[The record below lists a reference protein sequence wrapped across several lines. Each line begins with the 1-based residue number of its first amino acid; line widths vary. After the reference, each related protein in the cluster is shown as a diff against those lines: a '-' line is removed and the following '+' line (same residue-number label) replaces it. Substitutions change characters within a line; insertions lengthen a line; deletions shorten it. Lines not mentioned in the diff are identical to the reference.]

1 MKIKMN
7 GLTSVKELAIDHE
20 LTVHAIKLGVLVH
33 KSVCTYLQQ

>member
-20 LTVHAIKLGVLVH
+20 LTVHAIRLGV
-33 KSVCTYLQQ
+33 KSSRVLYVDLD

>member
-20 LTVHAIKLGVLVH
+20 LTVHAIKLGVKCSRVLYVD
-33 KSVCTYLQQ
+33 LD